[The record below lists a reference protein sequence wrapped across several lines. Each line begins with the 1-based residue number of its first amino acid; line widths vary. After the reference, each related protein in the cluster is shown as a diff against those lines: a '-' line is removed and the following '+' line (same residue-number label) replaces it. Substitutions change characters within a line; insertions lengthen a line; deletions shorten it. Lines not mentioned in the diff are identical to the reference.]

1 MSYKIFSIA
10 ICLLALSFTT
20 AKDAKA
26 QNAEDNGALKIKAC
40 AGNDKKCLLLQLEN
54 EAVKIDNDRWRDQ
67 TFRELAKL
75 LAHENDTDRAISLIE
90 KIESADTK
98 AMTIRGIG
106 MAAAEEKFPK
116 EKRDALFSALRAEA
130 EKIEHPPSYGIAL
143 TYIAMA
149 QAFAEDDE
157 SAMKT
162 AGDMKNSA
170 LRNKAYG
177 ETGEIQAE
185 RGNIEAVM
193 VSLAAIDSTAYRDKA
208 CKIISKI
215 FVDKEM
221 YKEAL
226 QVTEKIEN
234 AYQRSQSL
242 LYILEKQI
250 TPEETLGK

>member
-1 MSYKIFSIA
+1 MSYNIFRVV
-10 ICLLALSFTT
+10 ICLLALFLAT
-20 AKDAKA
+20 AADAKA
-26 QNAEDNGALKIKAC
+26 QDTKADKNTNITAC
-40 AGNDKKCLLLQLEN
+40 SGDDKKCLLVQLEN
-54 EAVKIDNDRWRDQ
+54 EASKIENDRWRDQ

-75 LAHENDTDRAISLIE
+75 LTHENDTDRAISLIE

-106 MAAAEEKFPK
+106 MAAAKEKFPK
-116 EKRDALFSALRAEA
+116 EKMDTLFSTLRTEA
-130 EKIEHPPSYGIAL
+130 DKIDHPPSYGIAL

-157 SAMKT
+157 GAMKT
-162 AGDMKNSA
+162 AGDMENSA

-185 RGNIEAVM
+185 RGNIDAVLL
-193 VSLAAIDSTAYRDKA
+193 SLAAIDSTAYRDKA

-215 FVDKEM
+215 FVDKDM

-226 QVTEKIEN
+226 HVTEKIEN

-250 TPEETLGK
+250 APEETPDK